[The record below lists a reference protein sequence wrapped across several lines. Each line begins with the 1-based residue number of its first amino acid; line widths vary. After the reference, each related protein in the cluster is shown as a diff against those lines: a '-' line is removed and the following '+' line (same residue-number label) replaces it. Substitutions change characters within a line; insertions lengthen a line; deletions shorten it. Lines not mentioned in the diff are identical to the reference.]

1 MSSFSYTY
9 IGDYMLLQSITTFLK
24 NNSYNI
30 NISKNNLYINNY
42 NKIDTISDKYI
53 SIYIEDIKLIIKGIN
68 FKVIK
73 MLDKEILFNGQI
85 ESIEII
91 NI

>member
-1 MSSFSYTY
+1 
-9 IGDYMLLQSITTFLK
+9 MLLQSISTFLK

-42 NKIDTISDKYI
+42 NKIDTITDKYI

>member
-1 MSSFSYTY
+1 
-9 IGDYMLLQSITTFLK
+9 MLLQNISTYLR

-42 NKIDTISDKYI
+42 TKLDNITDKYI
-53 SIYIEDIKLIIKGIN
+53 SIIVDNLQLSIKGN
-68 FKVIK
+68 DFKVIK

-85 ESIEII
+85 ESIKITYL
-91 NI
+91 

>member
-1 MSSFSYTY
+1 
-9 IGDYMLLQSITTFLK
+9 MLLQSISTFLK

-42 NKIDTISDKYI
+42 NKIDNISDKYI

>member
-1 MSSFSYTY
+1 MSSVSYTY

>member
-1 MSSFSYTY
+1 
-9 IGDYMLLQSITTFLK
+9 MLLQSISTFLK

-53 SIYIEDIKLIIKGIN
+53 SIYIEDVKLIIKGIN

>member
-1 MSSFSYTY
+1 
-9 IGDYMLLQSITTFLK
+9 MLLQNISTYLR

-42 NKIDTISDKYI
+42 SKLDNITDKYI
-53 SIYIEDIKLIIKGIN
+53 SIIVDNQQLSIKGN
-68 FKVIK
+68 DFKVIK

-85 ESIEII
+85 ESIEITYL
-91 NI
+91 

>member
-1 MSSFSYTY
+1 
-9 IGDYMLLQSITTFLK
+9 MLLQNISTYLR

-42 NKIDTISDKYI
+42 TKLDNITDKYI
-53 SIYIEDIKLIIKGIN
+53 SIIVDNLQLSIKGN
-68 FKVIK
+68 DFKVIK

-85 ESIEII
+85 ESIKITYQ
-91 NI
+91 

>member
-1 MSSFSYTY
+1 
-9 IGDYMLLQSITTFLK
+9 MLLQSITTFLK

>member
-1 MSSFSYTY
+1 
-9 IGDYMLLQSITTFLK
+9 MLLQSISTFLR

-42 NKIDTISDKYI
+42 NKIDTISEKYI
-53 SIYIEDIKLIIKGIN
+53 SIYVEDIKLIIKGTN

-73 MLDKEILFNGQI
+73 MLDKEMLFNGQI
-85 ESIEII
+85 ESIEIT

>member
-1 MSSFSYTY
+1 
-9 IGDYMLLQSITTFLK
+9 MLLQSISTFLK

-53 SIYIEDIKLIIKGIN
+53 SIYIEDIKLIIKGLN

>member
-1 MSSFSYTY
+1 
-9 IGDYMLLQSITTFLK
+9 MLLQNISTYLR

-42 NKIDTISDKYI
+42 NKIDTITDKYI
-53 SIYIEDIKLIIKGIN
+53 SIYIEDLKLIIKGIN

-85 ESIEII
+85 ESIELIYT
-91 NI
+91 

>member
-1 MSSFSYTY
+1 
-9 IGDYMLLQSITTFLK
+9 MLLQSISTFLK

-73 MLDKEILFNGQI
+73 MLDKEILINGQI

>member
-1 MSSFSYTY
+1 
-9 IGDYMLLQSITTFLK
+9 MLLQNIQTFLR

-42 NKIDTISDKYI
+42 NKIDNISEKNI
-53 SIYIEDIKLIIKGIN
+53 SLIVDNNKIYIKGNNLKI
-68 FKVIK
+68 IK

-91 NI
+91 SI

>member
-1 MSSFSYTY
+1 
-9 IGDYMLLQSITTFLK
+9 MLLQSISTFLK

>member
-1 MSSFSYTY
+1 
-9 IGDYMLLQSITTFLK
+9 MLLQSISTFLK

-42 NKIDTISDKYI
+42 NKIDNISDKYI

-85 ESIEII
+85 ESIKLIPI
-91 NI
+91 NDRNIYIN